1 MDNAVKQ
8 KIKVTHVTRYAYPHV
23 GGIEAVISQI
33 NECLPDVQ
41 YEKEVLCCSNTEK
54 SSIENGVKYNRC
66 KFLFEFAANTI
77 SPEFIWKLS
86 KVDAD
91 ILHYHMPFIFAVIAH
106 FIAKPKYKKLYISY
120 HGAIVGY
127 DKFMWPFWGLYKYFY
142 KIADKIHVLSPDII
156 NKDKIL
162 TDNKEKCLVIPY
174 GIEVINNKA
183 SLQEETEHYK
193 KQFNNKKIILCVGRL
208 ARMKGLLNAIKA
220 MKLVEGAILLIAGDG
235 PLRESYEK
243 YIIENNL
250 KDKVILL
257 GNVTDKHKKDI
268 LFNSCDIFVL
278 PSESESFGIVQLE
291 AMQFGKPVI
300 NTNLGTG
307 VNYVSIDGET
317 GLTVEPGNVEQLA
330 YAINKL
336 LNNDKLRIELG
347 LNALSR
353 VQNLFNINKTGWGGG
368 GLCLAKTLLYLAFS
382 EFSKVKTPYQWEVNF
397 G

>member
-1 MDNAVKQ
+1 MA
-8 KIKVTHVTRYAYPHV
+8 
-23 GGIEAVISQI
+23 
-33 NECLPDVQ
+33 
-41 YEKEVLCCSNTEK
+41 
-54 SSIENGVKYNRC
+54 
-66 KFLFEFAANTI
+66 
-77 SPEFIWKLS
+77 
-86 KVDAD
+86 
-91 ILHYHMPFIFAVIAH
+91 
-106 FIAKPKYKKLYISY
+106 
-120 HGAIVGY
+120 
-127 DKFMWPFWGLYKYFY
+127 FWGLYKYFY

-162 TDNKEKCLVIPY
+162 TDNKEKCMVIPY
-174 GIEVINNKA
+174 GVDIINNKA
-183 SLQEETEHYK
+183 SLQDETEHYK
-193 KQFNNKKIILCVGRL
+193 QQFNNKKIILCVGRL

-330 YAINKL
+330 FAINKL
-336 LNNDKLRIELG
+336 IKDEKLRQNFG
-347 LNALSR
+347 QNALKRTEKIFSR
-353 VQNLFNINKTGWGGG
+353 NQNIKLYKGLFYEKI
-368 GLCLAKTLLYLAFS
+368 
-382 EFSKVKTPYQWEVNF
+382 
-397 G
+397 